1 LRTSMT
7 LLVVTL
13 MLGTRQKSSFPVY
26 HDLT

>member
-7 LLVVTL
+7 LLVVKL

-26 HDLT
+26 HDP